1 VIRFTE
7 VAIGIAL
14 QGHVTGRAPQIE
26 VNEVT
31 MSALGHKRTFWPS
44 NAMSAKCQER
54 TFVVALTHRLV
65 PDNRLDMYSFA
76 ARCTGRV
83 LYLSTQVTPQI
94 KLPPKSSD
102 NR

>member
-31 MSALGHKRTFWPS
+31 MSALSHKMHRPCFVPLNS
-44 NAMSAKCQER
+44 SYAKNQ
-54 TFVVALTHRLV
+54 AAAK
-65 PDNRLDMYSFA
+65 NRLIIGERFLQSRGELDGAVS
-76 ARCTGRV
+76 
-83 LYLSTQVTPQI
+83 P
-94 KLPPKSSD
+94 
-102 NR
+102 